1 MKILTYILAWA
12 VTGGDPA
19 PAAAAPVVPKVVVVG
34 PTTRPAGRSIMLDGT
49 ASATSA
55 PLRWRLE
62 RFDPDRPPAPAA
74 PPLLLFDKEG
84 QKSVYAC
91 ILDPDPGKYWFSTV
105 AIGDGDGDGVPDIDV
120 AITLVSVQAPP
131 PPVVPPAPTPTP
143 PPGPTP
149 GPTPAPTPDPTPAVQ
164 GKIHVSLI
172 LDPATMTTS
181 LAKVRADPDIERRM
195 NDLDADWH
203 AYWANSEDVKKY
215 NYEKTI
221 RDRGVP
227 LAIVQDATGHVIDAW
242 KDFATSDDL
251 VARVARLRGK

>member
-1 MKILTYILAWA
+1 MKILVYIMAWA
-12 VTGGDPA
+12 ATGGDPA

-62 RFDPDRPPAPAA
+62 RFDPDRPTATAA

-84 QKSVYAC
+84 RKSVYAC

-105 AIGDGDGDGVPDIDV
+105 AIGDDGDGDGVADIDV
-120 AITLVSVQAPP
+120 GITLVSVQAPT
-131 PPVVPPAPTPTP
+131 PPVVPPTPIPT
-143 PPGPTP
+143 PTP
-149 GPTPAPTPDPTPAVQ
+149 GPTPTPDPTPAVQ

-172 LDPATMTTS
+172 LDPATMTTA

-195 NDLDADWH
+195 NELDADWH
-203 AYWANSEDVKKY
+203 AYWSKSADVKKY
-215 NYEKTI
+215 NYGKTI

-227 LAIVQDATGHVIDAW
+227 LVIVQDATGRVIDAW
-242 KDFATSDDL
+242 KDFASSDDL